1 VAENPRKSNSSQKD
15 LMAEYKALFKKVAD
29 ITESDLGEIVDLY
42 LAYYDG
48 SNRTQIISDLEE
60 KTEILL
66 LYFEECL
73 VGFTT
78 LQLYDF
84 EWQDSLVQIIYSGDT
99 VVHRA
104 HWGQQALAFAWIANL
119 GKLLRER
126 PSVPLYWF
134 VILKGHRTYKFLP
147 AFGKSF
153 YPHWSIDRSDLKPLA
168 DALALD
174 KFGGAFSPD
183 TGIVKFDES
192 RGRLNP
198 EIAFP
203 SEEEK
208 RKESVRFFL
217 EKNPGYVLGHEL
229 VCLCEISEENM
240 KPLTKRISRGSAR

>member
-1 VAENPRKSNSSQKD
+1 
-15 LMAEYKALFKKVAD
+15 MAEYRALFRTVAD
-29 ITESDLGEIVDLY
+29 ITENDRKEIVDLY

-48 SNRTQIISDLEE
+48 SNEAQVLSDLEE

-66 LYFEECL
+66 LYFEESL

-84 EWQDSLVQIIYSGDT
+84 EWQDSLIQIIYSGDT

-119 GKLLRER
+119 GKLIRER
-126 PSVPLYWF
+126 PDVPLYWF

-153 YPHWSIDRSDLKPLA
+153 YLHWSIDRSDLKPLA

-174 KFGGAFSPD
+174 KFGSEFSPD
-183 TGIVKFDES
+183 TGIVKFSKS

-208 RKESVRFFL
+208 SKESVQFFL
-217 EKNPGYVLGHEL
+217 ERNPGYVLGHEL

-240 KPLTKRISRGSAR
+240 RPLTKRISRGSAR

>member
-1 VAENPRKSNSSQKD
+1 
-15 LMAEYKALFKKVAD
+15 MTEYRALFKIVAE
-29 ITESDLGEIVDLY
+29 ITESDRKEIVGLY
-42 LAYYDG
+42 LTYYDG
-48 SNRTQIISDLEE
+48 SDETQVISDLEE

-66 LYFEECL
+66 LYFGETL

-84 EWQDSLVQIIYSGDT
+84 AWQDSLIQIIYSGDT

-104 HWGQQALAFAWIANL
+104 HWGQQALAFAWIENL
-119 GKLLRER
+119 GKLIREK
-126 PSVPLYWF
+126 PDVPLYWF

-174 KFGGAFSPD
+174 KFGDAFSPD

-192 RGRLNP
+192 RGHLNP

-208 RKESVRFFL
+208 SKESVQFFL

-229 VCLCEISEENM
+229 VCLCEISEDNM
-240 KPLTKRISRGSAR
+240 RPLTKRISRGRIG